1 MLIVRPGTPP
11 HICTARIAQA
21 AQRAAHCRGALHS
34 GGASFPYPVPDPA
47 TTAQRP
53 APITTPGTLR
63 PAPSQRPATTS
74 DIITTPGTTYA
85 RPTATTTITPTVTS
99 SVTSTVTSSVATTR
113 HPPYYNRRQPPVCC
127 CRIAQVAPRAHL
139 SRQQHHHQRP
149 LPPNRQ
155 FHRRVRCFSAPPT
168 RALRPLFAWLPRL
181 HPRSFL
187 GSTCSAPTPE
197 FLNATVH
204 FLRISTI
211 FFTTTMDT
219 TIYDTYSSFR
229 TSESA
234 ADFRQPLTLTRH
246 SAAGEL

>member
-1 MLIVRPGTPP
+1 MRRSGSHTTHGTHPECSGNAPPTAARAHAWRGGYPYHAHFDLAAGSTHPPPIHMLIVRPGTPP

-187 GSTCSAPTPE
+187 CSTCSAPTPE
-197 FLNATVH
+197 F
-204 FLRISTI
+204 
-211 FFTTTMDT
+211 
-219 TIYDTYSSFR
+219 
-229 TSESA
+229 
-234 ADFRQPLTLTRH
+234 
-246 SAAGEL
+246 